1 MYEFATG
8 SWLFRP
14 EAMDDIPRDVVH
26 LAQMT
31 QRTGQDHDDDALK
44 QYEIQKNQHD
54 LKGKQIHPDDFWH
67 TLTFGHSPGMLKRA
81 AVRSIASAP
90 IGSEL
95 NESTVYGTGAN
106 RVAFVRIMR
115 SFLAL
120 DPTKRPRAAEALLD
134 PAFNDIP

>member
-81 AVRSIASAP
+81 AVRSIESAP
-90 IGSEL
+90 IRI
-95 NESTVYGTGAN
+95 
-106 RVAFVRIMR
+106 RVERINGLRHGRQQGCLREDHAVLPGPR
-115 SFLAL
+115 SHKE
-120 DPTKRPRAAEALLD
+120 TPRSGG
-134 PAFNDIP
+134 PA